1 MIKFEN
7 TEVMG
12 WEHVIRGMRNPMNSW
27 KKSDSRPC
35 DILNELTEK
44 NYKSRCAGCKNEFVG
59 RPNCYV
65 IGENDFDLMT
75 RLRNAGTDHRKFMRM
90 ITVYVD
96 ITAPLYWWKEF
107 DTYKVGTVANS
118 CSTMH
123 KIAAKEFTLEDFSC
137 EHLADNESVSD
148 DEFMLNDSFWN
159 GYRATPMDMLV
170 FTIKMLNHWRNIYLE
185 TKSKR
190 AWWQMIQLLPSSY
203 NQKRTVMMNYEVLC
217 NIYHSRKDHKLTEW
231 RDFCDWIK
239 TLPYSELITG
249 ERNVSECEN

>member
-1 MIKFEN
+1 MIKIEN
-7 TEVMG
+7 VVTPSPEQWKSIIM
-12 WEHVIRGMRNPMNSW
+12 GMRNPLNSYNR
-27 KKSDSRPC
+27 SDSQFWPEHMQ
-35 DILNELTEK
+35 LGEK
-44 NYKSRCAGCKNEFVG
+44 DK
-59 RPNCYV
+59 
-65 IGENDFDLMT
+65 DLMN
-75 RLRNAGTDHRKFMRM
+75 RLADGGPVHAKYRRM

-96 ITAPLYWWKEF
+96 ITAPLYWWKEA
-107 DTYKVGTVANS
+107 DTYRAGVEKNS

-137 EHLADNESVSD
+137 EHLADNESVSN
-148 DEFMLNDSFWN
+148 DEFMLNDPFWN

-217 NIYHSRKDHKLTEW
+217 NIYHSRKGHKLTEW
-231 RDFCDWIK
+231 SEFINWINS
-239 TLPYSELITG
+239 LPYSELITG
-249 ERNVSECEN
+249 EN